1 MEISEIVFSLI
12 LGLVGT
18 ISLISAWVVKGIIT
32 DVKELEHTMNSCQ
45 SSMPK
50 DYVLKADYK
59 TEASEI
65 KAMITEQSKKID
77 QIWRILRT
85 EVTEEVEEDTE

>member
-18 ISLISAWVVKGIIT
+18 ISLISAWVVKGIMA
-32 DVKELEHTMNSCQ
+32 DVKELEHTMNRCQ
-45 SSMPK
+45 SNMPR

-77 QIWRILRT
+77 QIWKHMRIGHGK
-85 EVTEEVEEDTE
+85 D

>member
-1 MEISEIVFSLI
+1 MEISEIVFALI

-18 ISLISAWVVKGIIT
+18 ISLISAWVVRAIMS

-45 SSMPK
+45 SNMPR
-50 DYVLKADYK
+50 DYVLKSDYK

-65 KAMITEQSKKID
+65 KAMIIEQSKKID
-77 QIWRILRT
+77 QIWKHMRI
-85 EVTEEVEEDTE
+85 DK

>member
-1 MEISEIVFSLI
+1 MEISEIVFALI

-18 ISLISAWVVKGIIT
+18 ISLISAWVVRAIMS

-45 SSMPK
+45 SNMPR
-50 DYVLKADYK
+50 DYVLKSDYK

-77 QIWRILRT
+77 QIWKHMRIGNGK
-85 EVTEEVEEDTE
+85 D

>member
-1 MEISEIVFSLI
+1 MELSE
-12 LGLVGT
+12 LVLAAVGAL
-18 ISLISAWVVKGIIT
+18 SAISAWVIKNLVT

-45 SSMPK
+45 SNMPR

-65 KAMITEQSKKID
+65 KTMITEQSKKID
-77 QIWRILRT
+77 QIWKHMRIGNGK
-85 EVTEEVEEDTE
+85 D

>member
-1 MEISEIVFSLI
+1 MELSEIVFALI

-18 ISLISAWVVKGIIT
+18 ISLISAWVVKGIMA
-32 DVKELEHTMNSCQ
+32 DVKELEHTMNRCQ
-45 SSMPK
+45 SNMPR
-50 DYVLKADYK
+50 DYVLKSDYK

-77 QIWRILRT
+77 KIWEVLRI
-85 EVTEEVEEDTE
+85 EHGKGK

>member
-18 ISLISAWVVKGIIT
+18 ISLISAWVVKGIMA
-32 DVKELEHTMNSCQ
+32 DVKELEHTMNHCQ
-45 SSMPK
+45 SNMPR

-59 TEASEI
+59 TEANEI
-65 KAMITEQSKKID
+65 KVMISEQSKKID
-77 QIWRILRT
+77 QIWKHMR
-85 EVTEEVEEDTE
+85 VGNGKD

>member
-1 MEISEIVFSLI
+1 MELSEVI
-12 LGLVGT
+12 LALVGGLAT
-18 ISLISAWVVKGIIT
+18 ISAWVIKSLVV

-45 SSMPK
+45 SNMPR

-65 KAMITEQSKKID
+65 KSMIIEQSKKID
-77 QIWRILRT
+77 QIRQVLR
-85 EVTEEVEEDTE
+85 VGNGKD

>member
-1 MEISEIVFSLI
+1 M

-18 ISLISAWVVKGIIT
+18 ISLISARVVKGIMA
-32 DVKELEHTMNSCQ
+32 DVKELEHTMNRCQ
-45 SSMPK
+45 SNMPR

-77 QIWRILRT
+77 KIWEHMRI
-85 EVTEEVEEDTE
+85 DK

>member
-1 MEISEIVFSLI
+1 MELSEIVFSLI

-18 ISLISAWVVKGIIT
+18 ISLISAWVVKGIMA
-32 DVKELEHTMNSCQ
+32 DVKELEHTMNHCQ
-45 SSMPK
+45 SNMPR

-65 KAMITEQSKKID
+65 KSMIIEQSKKID
-77 QIWRILRT
+77 QIWKHIR
-85 EVTEEVEEDTE
+85 VDSGKD

>member
-1 MEISEIVFSLI
+1 MELLEIVFALI

-18 ISLISAWVVKGIIT
+18 ISSVSAWVVKGIMA
-32 DVKELEHTMNSCQ
+32 DVKELEHTMNRCQ
-45 SSMPK
+45 SNMPR

-65 KAMITEQSKKID
+65 KSMIIEQSKKID
-77 QIWRILRT
+77 QIWKHMRIGNGK
-85 EVTEEVEEDTE
+85 D

>member
-1 MEISEIVFSLI
+1 MELLEIVFSLV

-18 ISLISAWVVKGIIT
+18 ISLISAWVVKGIMA
-32 DVKELEHTMNSCQ
+32 DVKELEHTMNHCQ
-45 SSMPK
+45 SNMPR

-65 KAMITEQSKKID
+65 KSMIIEQSKKID
-77 QIWRILRT
+77 QIWQVLR
-85 EVTEEVEEDTE
+85 VGNGKD

>member
-1 MEISEIVFSLI
+1 MELSEIVFALI

-18 ISLISAWVVKGIIT
+18 ISSVSAWVVKGIVA
-32 DVKELEHTMNSCQ
+32 DVKELEHTMNRCQ
-45 SSMPK
+45 SNMPR

-65 KAMITEQSKKID
+65 KSMIIEQSKKID
-77 QIWRILRT
+77 QIWKHMR
-85 EVTEEVEEDTE
+85 VDK

>member
-1 MEISEIVFSLI
+1 
-12 LGLVGT
+12 
-18 ISLISAWVVKGIIT
+18 
-32 DVKELEHTMNSCQ
+32 
-45 SSMPK
+45 MPK

-65 KAMITEQSKKID
+65 KSMISEQSKKID

-85 EVTEEVEEDTE
+85 EATKDR